1 MTPLGALR
9 GTGLKPSQL
18 SDPHLEIRSSQEQR
32 LINNMVAA
40 LGEGSDAALVAGSRY
55 SLGIFGMLGFACM
68 SSPTLR
74 GTLEIALRYQ
84 DLTFT
89 LARAEQ
95 VSQDGTTCLR
105 IDASELPQEIRQFVV
120 DHAIA
125 TAWVTLAALSES
137 DLARARI
144 VLSHPQPPYAPSYRA
159 LLGVEPSFG
168 GPGNWIALDDAL
180 LDQPRPQA
188 DPVALEM
195 CERDCRA
202 LLARRHAEG
211 GARGIVYDRLSRASG
226 VMPSMAMVAS
236 DLTVSVRTL
245 RRALEAEGTSFR
257 AIDEMVRRERAESLL
272 VDRQMTLEQIAASL
286 GYATSAALVR
296 AFRRWH
302 GTTPGRWRREA
313 LLGNLSDS
321 ARPVSGEAL

>member
-1 MTPLGALR
+1 
-9 GTGLKPSQL
+9 
-18 SDPHLEIRSSQEQR
+18 
-32 LINNMVAA
+32 
-40 LGEGSDAALVAGSRY
+40 
-55 SLGIFGMLGFACM
+55 M

-74 GTLEIALRYQ
+74 GTLEITLRYQ

-95 VSQDGTTCLR
+95 VREGSTTCLR
-105 IDASELPQEIRQFVV
+105 IDASELPPDIRRFVV

-125 TAWVTLAALSES
+125 TAWVALAALSGS
-137 DLARARI
+137 DLHLARI
-144 VLSHPQPPYAPSYRA
+144 VLGHRRPEYAHRYRE
-159 LLGVEPSFG
+159 LLGVDPRFD

-180 LDQPRPQA
+180 LDKPRPQA

-202 LLARRHAEG
+202 LLERRHAEG
-211 GARGIVYDRLSRASG
+211 GARGIVYDRLSRATG

-257 AIDEMVRRERAESLL
+257 AIDETVRRERAEALL
-272 VDRQMTLEQIAASL
+272 VDRQMTLEQIASSL

-302 GTTPGRWRREA
+302 GTTPGQWRRQV
-313 LLGNLSDS
+313 LVGNGQ
-321 ARPVSGEAL
+321 RHPSGAVR